1 MNYTRA
7 LMAEASVV
15 AGSMLGPYS
24 LGDRLGMGGM
34 AEVYVAHRAGPRGFA
49 KRFAVKRILPELAQD
64 ARFVAMFCDEARIC
78 AALCHP
84 NIVQVVDFGEANGE
98 LFMAM
103 EFVDGVSL
111 ARLLRSVSAR
121 REHFP
126 LAIALHIVHEVL
138 RGLAFAHQARD
149 EHGRPLGIVHRDVS
163 PGNVLIGRSG
173 DVKLGDFGIVRS
185 EFVDRRTYPGELKG
199 KVGYM
204 SPEQVMGTDVDPR
217 SDLFT
222 VGIILAEM
230 LLARPLFSGQ
240 NEFEILTNIYEAN
253 LSVLERHGLE
263 LESSILELLRKALS
277 RESERRF
284 QSAVEFANAVRDVAR
299 ELGLQLGDA
308 ELVPWL
314 SNLGILPS
322 RSGTHERL
330 LQAQAEQAQAQADAI
345 EDNSRFTTVPVPGLS
360 SAQSGQRS
368 AQPPPPAAR
377 PPRFG
382 EPLTRAASWRSAL
395 DRMTLPAVLHAVAAR
410 QETGV
415 LVARNERREKHFYFV
430 EGELR
435 AARSTEHS
443 ELLGTR
449 LLRADRITE
458 RDLTDALNTCKQT
471 GRSLGEELVARG
483 IVRAS
488 SLLREL
494 VEQVEARFIELF
506 AWRDGTLWF
515 VPGVRELHL
524 EVKAPALMPALV
536 THAIRE
542 AYTDDEIAL
551 WFARACKLPVTRGQA
566 RRVDPTKLGLSLAER
581 RALERAA
588 KATSI
593 EGLVNELSG
602 ERVATPRET
611 LFGLFVGVSIGV
623 VSVPGWR

>member
-1 MNYTRA
+1 
-7 LMAEASVV
+7 MAQASVV
-15 AGSMLGPYS
+15 AGSMLGPYL
-24 LGDRLGMGGM
+24 LGDRLGLGGM

-49 KRFAVKRILPELAQD
+49 KRFAVKRILPELAMD

-84 NIVQVVDFGEANGE
+84 NIVQVVDFGESNGQ

-111 ARLLRSVSAR
+111 ARLLRSVSSR
-121 REHFP
+121 RERFP
-126 LAIALHIVHEVL
+126 AAIALQIAHEVL
-138 RGLAFAHQARD
+138 RGLAFAHDAQD

-163 PGNVLIGRSG
+163 PGNVLIGRIG
-173 DVKLGDFGIVRS
+173 EIKLGDFGIVRS

-253 LSVLERHGLE
+253 LSVLDRHADE
-263 LESSILELLRKALS
+263 LPPVVLGTLQKALA
-277 RESERRF
+277 REPSSRF
-284 QSAVEFANAVRDVAR
+284 QNATEFATALREIAR
-299 ELGLQLGDA
+299 ELSLALGDA

-330 LQAQAEQAQAQADAI
+330 LQAQAEQAARATSPDSQRTEPAPAAVSPAESGERAAQAK
-345 EDNSRFTTVPVPGLS
+345 
-360 SAQSGQRS
+360 
-368 AQPPPPAAR
+368 PPPARA
-377 PPRFG
+377 PRFG
-382 EPLTRAASWRSAL
+382 EALTRLASWKSAL

-410 QETGV
+410 EETGV
-415 LVARNERREKHFYFV
+415 LVARNDRREKHFYFV

-449 LLRADRITE
+449 LLRADRVSE
-458 RDLTDALNTCKQT
+458 QDLTDALDTCKST

-494 VEQVEARFIELF
+494 VEQVEARFVELF
-506 AWRDGTLWF
+506 GWHDGTLWF
-515 VPGVRELHL
+515 VPGVRDLHL
-524 EVKAPALMPALV
+524 EVKAPSLLPALV

-542 AYTDDEIAL
+542 AYTEDELAL
-551 WFARACKLPVTRGQA
+551 WFARASKLPIARGPA
-566 RRVDPTKLGLSLAER
+566 RRVDPSKLGLSVAER

-593 EGLVNELSG
+593 ESLVSELSA

-611 LFGLFVGVSIGV
+611 LFGLFVGVSIGIV
-623 VSVPGWR
+623 AVPGWR

>member
-1 MNYTRA
+1 MVQ
-7 LMAEASVV
+7 ASVV
-15 AGSMLGPYS
+15 AGSMLGPYL
-24 LGDRLGMGGM
+24 LGERLGLGGM
-34 AEVYVAHRAGPRGFA
+34 AEVYIAQRAGPRGFA

-84 NIVQVVDFGEANGE
+84 NIVQVVDFGEANGQ

-126 LAIALHIVHEVL
+126 RATALHIAHEVL
-138 RGLAFAHQARD
+138 RGLAFAHEAQD

-163 PGNVLIGRSG
+163 PGNVLLGRAG
-173 DVKLGDFGIVRS
+173 EVKLGDFGIVRS

-204 SPEQVMGTDVDPR
+204 SPEQVMGSDVDPR

-253 LSVLERHGLE
+253 LSVLERHAEE
-263 LESSILELLRKALS
+263 LPEVLLGTLKKALA
-277 RESERRF
+277 RAPDERF
-284 QSAVEFANAVRDVAR
+284 QNALEFAAALRNVAR
-299 ELGLQLGDA
+299 ELDLPPGDA
-308 ELVPWL
+308 EIVPWV
-314 SNLGILPS
+314 SSLGILPS

-330 LQAQAEQAQAQADAI
+330 LQAQAEALGRST
-345 EDNSRFTTVPVPGLS
+345 ERTEPVPVS
-360 SAQSGQRS
+360 AAQSGERP
-368 AQPPPPAAR
+368 ALQPPLPPR

-382 EPLTRAASWRSAL
+382 EPLTRIAAWKSAL

-410 QETGV
+410 EESGV

-430 EGELR
+430 AGELR

-443 ELLGTR
+443 ELLGSR
-449 LLRADRITE
+449 LLRAQRITE
-458 RDLTDALNTCKQT
+458 QDLADALNACKSA

-483 IVRAS
+483 IVRSS

-506 AWRDGTLWF
+506 GWDHGTLWF
-515 VPGVRELHL
+515 VPEVRDLQL
-524 EVKAPALMPALV
+524 EVKAPSLLPALV

-542 AYTDDEIAL
+542 AYTEDELAL
-551 WFARACKLPVTRGQA
+551 WFARAGKLPVTRGPA

-581 RALERAA
+581 RALERST

-593 EGLVNELSG
+593 ESLVGELSA

-623 VSVPGWR
+623 VAVPGWR

>member
-1 MNYTRA
+1 
-7 LMAEASVV
+7 MAQVSVV
-15 AGSMLGPYS
+15 AGSTLGPYV
-24 LGDRLGMGGM
+24 LGDRLGLGGM
-34 AEVYVAHRAGPRGFA
+34 AEVYIAHRAGPRGFA

-84 NIVQVVDFGEANGE
+84 NIVQVVDFGESHGE

-121 REHFP
+121 RESFP
-126 LAIALHIVHEVL
+126 RGIALHIAHEVL
-138 RGLAFAHQARD
+138 RGLAFAHEALD

-163 PGNVLIGRSG
+163 PGNVLIGRAG
-173 DVKLGDFGIVRS
+173 EIKLGDFGIVRS
-185 EFVDRRTYPGELKG
+185 AFVDRRTYPGELKG

-204 SPEQVMGTDVDPR
+204 SPEQVMGTEVDPR

-253 LSVLERHGLE
+253 LSVLDRHAADWAPSLRA
-263 LESSILELLRKALS
+263 LLTRALS
-277 RESERRF
+277 RESQRRF
-284 QSAVEFANAVRDVAR
+284 QSAGEFAAALRDVAR
-299 ELGLQLGDA
+299 DMNVGLGDM

-314 SNLGILPS
+314 SSLGILPS
-322 RSGTHERL
+322 RSGTHEVQ
-330 LQAQAEQAQAQADAI
+330 LQAQAEQATQAPLPPTAPPSPA
-345 EDNSRFTTVPVPGLS
+345 ESGELPV
-360 SAQSGQRS
+360 QR
-368 AQPPPPAAR
+368 PAHVR

-382 EPLTRAASWRSAL
+382 EPLTRVASWKSAL

-410 QETGV
+410 EETGV
-415 LVARNERREKHFYFV
+415 LVARYERREKHFFFV

-443 ELLGTR
+443 ELLGAR
-449 LLRADRITE
+449 LLRAGRVTE
-458 RDLTDALNTCKQT
+458 PDLNDALAACRDSHRT
-471 GRSLGEELVARG
+471 LGEELVARG
-483 IVRAS
+483 IVRGT

-494 VEQVEARFIELF
+494 IEQVEERFVELF
-506 AWRDGTLWF
+506 GWNDGTLWF
-515 VPGVRELHL
+515 VPGARDQHL
-524 EVKAPALMPALV
+524 EVKAPSLLPTLV

-542 AYTDDEIAL
+542 AYTEDELAV
-551 WFARACKLPVTRGQA
+551 WFARAGKLPISRGPA
-566 RRVDPTKLGLSLAER
+566 KRIDPSKLGLSLAER
-581 RALERAA
+581 RALERSV
-588 KATSI
+588 KAHSI
-593 EGLVNELSG
+593 EALVSELAS

-623 VSVPGWR
+623 IAVPGWR

>member
-1 MNYTRA
+1 
-7 LMAEASVV
+7 MAQASVV
-15 AGSMLGPYS
+15 AGSMLGPYL
-24 LGDRLGMGGM
+24 LGERLGLGGM
-34 AEVYVAHRAGPRGFA
+34 AEVYVAQRAGPRGFA

-78 AALCHP
+78 AALSHP

-111 ARLLRSVSAR
+111 ARLLRTVSAR
-121 REHFP
+121 RERFP
-126 LAIALHIVHEVL
+126 RAVALHIAHEVL
-138 RGLAFAHQARD
+138 RGLAFAHQAQD
-149 EHGRPLGIVHRDVS
+149 EHGRPLAIVHRDVS
-163 PGNVLIGRSG
+163 PGNVLIGRAG

-204 SPEQVMGTDVDPR
+204 SPEQVMGSDVDPR

-240 NEFEILTNIYEAN
+240 NEFEILTSIYEAN
-253 LSVLERHGLE
+253 LSVLDRHATE
-263 LESSILELLRKALS
+263 LTPSIEATLRKALS
-277 RESERRF
+277 RDPAFRY
-284 QSAVEFANAVRDVAR
+284 QSAVEFAGALRDVAR
-299 ELGLQLGDA
+299 ELELHLGDS
-308 ELVPWL
+308 EIVPWL

-330 LQAQAEQAQAQADAI
+330 MTQPPLEPDEAAI
-345 EDNSRFTTVPVPGLS
+345 AVSARLTTEPVPAAVS
-360 SAQSGQRS
+360 PAQSGQRS
-368 AQPPPPAAR
+368 AQQPPAPPR
-377 PPRFG
+377 TPRFG
-382 EPLTRAASWRSAL
+382 EPLTRLASWRSAL

-410 QETGV
+410 EETGV

-435 AARSTEHS
+435 AARSTEHA

-449 LLRADRITE
+449 LLRAGRITE
-458 RDLTDALNTCKQT
+458 QDLTDALSTCKRT
-471 GRSLGEELVARG
+471 HRSLGEELVARG

-506 AWRDGTLWF
+506 AWDDGTLWF

-542 AYTDDEIAL
+542 AYTEDELSL
-551 WFARACKLPVTRGQA
+551 WFARASKLPVHRGQA

-593 EGLVNELSG
+593 ETLVNELSA

-611 LFGLFVGVSIGV
+611 LFGLFVGVSIGIV
-623 VSVPGWR
+623 CVPGWR

>member
-1 MNYTRA
+1 
-7 LMAEASVV
+7 MAQASVV
-15 AGSMLGPYS
+15 AGSMLGPYL
-24 LGDRLGMGGM
+24 LGDRLGLGGM
-34 AEVYVAHRAGPRGFA
+34 AEVYVAQRAGPRGFA

-121 REHFP
+121 RERFP
-126 LAIALHIVHEVL
+126 RAIALHIAHEVL
-138 RGLAFAHQARD
+138 RGLAFAHDAQD

-163 PGNVLIGRSG
+163 PGNVLIGRAG
-173 DVKLGDFGIVRS
+173 EVKLGDFGIVRS

-204 SPEQVMGTDVDPR
+204 SPEQVMGTEVDPR

-240 NEFEILTNIYEAN
+240 NEFEILTSIYEAN
-253 LSVLERHGLE
+253 LSVLSRHAEE
-263 LESSILELLRKALS
+263 LPPVVLATLRKALA
-277 RESERRF
+277 RDPAERF
-284 QSAVEFANAVRDVAR
+284 QNALEFAGALRDIAR
-299 ELGLQLGDA
+299 DLDLHLGDS
-308 ELVPWL
+308 EIVPWL
-314 SNLGILPS
+314 SSLGILPS
-322 RSGTHERL
+322 RSGTHERM
-330 LQAQAEQAQAQADAI
+330 LQAQAEQAQAEQARVA
-345 EDNSRFTTVPVPGLS
+345 ERNSRLTTEPPALASG
-360 SAQSGQRS
+360 QSGQRA
-368 AQPPPPAAR
+368 AQSPPAAAR
-377 PPRFG
+377 APRFG

-410 QETGV
+410 EETGV

-435 AARSTEHS
+435 AARSTEHA

-449 LLRADRITE
+449 LLRAERITE
-458 RDLTDALNTCKQT
+458 RDLTDALNTCKQSQ
-471 GRSLGEELVARG
+471 RSLGEELVARG
-483 IVRAS
+483 IVRSS

-506 AWRDGTLWF
+506 GWSDGTLWF
-515 VPGVRELHL
+515 VPGVRELNL
-524 EVKAPALMPALV
+524 EIKAPQLMPALV

-542 AYTDDEIAL
+542 AYTEDELAL
-551 WFARACKLPVTRGQA
+551 WFARASKLPVTRGQA

-581 RALERAA
+581 RALERAT

-593 EGLVNELSG
+593 EALVNELSA

-611 LFGLFVGVSIGV
+611 LFGLFVGVSIGIV
-623 VSVPGWR
+623 AIPGWR

>member
-1 MNYTRA
+1 
-7 LMAEASVV
+7 MAQASVV
-15 AGSMLGPYS
+15 AGSMLGPYV
-24 LGDRLGMGGM
+24 LGDRLGLGGM
-34 AEVYVAHRAGPRGFA
+34 AEVYVAQRAGPRGFA
-49 KRFAVKRILPELAQD
+49 KRFAVKRILPELSQD

-111 ARLLRSVSAR
+111 ARLLRTVSAR
-121 REHFP
+121 RERFP
-126 LAIALHIVHEVL
+126 TPIALHIAHEVL
-138 RGLAFAHQARD
+138 RGLAFAHEARD
-149 EHGRPLGIVHRDVS
+149 EQGRPLGIVHRDVS
-163 PGNVLIGRSG
+163 PGNVLVGRAG

-204 SPEQVMGTDVDPR
+204 SPEQVMGSDVDPR

-222 VGIILAEM
+222 VGIILTEM
-230 LLARPLFSGQ
+230 LLARPLFTGQ

-253 LSVLERHGLE
+253 LSVLDAHASE
-263 LESSILELLRKALS
+263 LTKAVEATLRKALS
-277 RESERRF
+277 RDPAFRF
-284 QSAVEFANAVRDVAR
+284 QNAVEFAGALREIAR
-299 ELGLQLGDA
+299 ESGLHLGDS

-314 SNLGILPS
+314 SSLGILPS
-322 RSGTHERL
+322 RSGTHERVL
-330 LQAQAEQAQAQADAI
+330 PSQPEPAVEVTA
-345 EDNSRFTTVPVPGLS
+345 RFLGDPPPAPAAAGSTG
-360 SAQSGQRS
+360 QSGQRL
-368 AQPPPPAAR
+368 AQQPPPLPRA
-377 PPRFG
+377 PRFG
-382 EPLTRAASWRSAL
+382 EPLTRLASWRSAL

-410 QETGV
+410 AETGV
-415 LVARNERREKHFYFV
+415 LVARNQRREKHFYFV

-435 AARSTEHS
+435 AARSTEHA

-449 LLRADRITE
+449 LLRAGRITE
-458 RDLTDALNTCKQT
+458 QDLSDALNTCKQT
-471 GRSLGEELVARG
+471 QRSLGEELVARG

-506 AWRDGTLWF
+506 AWNDGTLWF

-542 AYTDDEIAL
+542 AYTEDEIAL
-551 WFARACKLPVTRGQA
+551 WFSRACKLPVHRGQA

-593 EGLVNELSG
+593 ETLVNELSS
-602 ERVATPRET
+602 ERIATPREA
-611 LFGLFVGVSIGV
+611 LFGLFVGVSIGI

>member
-1 MNYTRA
+1 
-7 LMAEASVV
+7 MAQASVV
-15 AGSMLGPYS
+15 AGSMLGPYL
-24 LGDRLGMGGM
+24 LGDRLGLGGM
-34 AEVYVAHRAGPRGFA
+34 AEVYVAQRAGPRGFA

-78 AALCHP
+78 AALSHP
-84 NIVQVVDFGEANGE
+84 NIVQVVDFGESNGE

-111 ARLLRSVSAR
+111 ARLLRTVSAR
-121 REHFP
+121 RERFP
-126 LAIALHIVHEVL
+126 PAVALHIANEVL
-138 RGLAFAHQARD
+138 RGLAFAHQAKD

-163 PGNVLIGRSG
+163 PGNVLVGRAG

-204 SPEQVMGTDVDPR
+204 SPEQVMGSDVDPR

-240 NEFEILTNIYEAN
+240 NEFEILTSIYEAN
-253 LSVLERHGLE
+253 LGVLDRHSSE
-263 LESSILELLRKALS
+263 LAPIVEVTLRKALA
-277 RESERRF
+277 RDPAFRF
-284 QSAVEFANAVRDVAR
+284 QNAVEFASALREIAR
-299 ELGLQLGDA
+299 ELDLHLGDS
-308 ELVPWL
+308 EIVPWL
-314 SNLGILPS
+314 SALGILPS

-330 LQAQAEQAQAQADAI
+330 FQAQ
-345 EDNSRFTTVPVPGLS
+345 EDPGLELSSRMTTEPVPAGS
-360 SAQSGQRS
+360 PAQSGQR
-368 AQPPPPAAR
+368 AAQQPPPPPRA
-377 PPRFG
+377 PRFG

-410 QETGV
+410 EETGV

-435 AARSTEHS
+435 AARSTEHA

-449 LLRADRITE
+449 LLRAGRITE
-458 RDLTDALNTCKQT
+458 KDLTDALNTCRQT
-471 GRSLGEELVARG
+471 QRSLGEELVARG

-494 VEQVEARFIELF
+494 VEQVEARFVELF
-506 AWRDGTLWF
+506 AWDDGTLWF

-524 EVKAPALMPALV
+524 EVKAPALMPMLV
-536 THAIRE
+536 TRAIRE
-542 AYTDDEIAL
+542 AYTEDELSL
-551 WFARACKLPVTRGQA
+551 WFARASKLPVHRGQA
-566 RRVDPTKLGLSLAER
+566 RRVDPTKLGLTLAER

-593 EGLVNELSG
+593 EILVNELSA
-602 ERVATPRET
+602 ERIATPRET
-611 LFGLFVGVSIGV
+611 LFGLFVGVSMGIV
-623 VSVPGWR
+623 CVPGWR

>member
-1 MNYTRA
+1 VNYTRTF
-7 LMAEASVV
+7 MAQASVV
-15 AGSMLGPYS
+15 AGSMLGPYL
-24 LGDRLGMGGM
+24 LGERLGLGGM
-34 AEVYVAHRAGPRGFA
+34 AEVYVAQRAGPRGFA

-121 REHFP
+121 RERFP
-126 LAIALHIVHEVL
+126 GAVALHIAHEVL
-138 RGLAFAHQARD
+138 RGLAFAHQAQD

-163 PGNVLIGRSG
+163 PGNVLIGRAG

-204 SPEQVMGTDVDPR
+204 SPEQVMGSDVDPR

-240 NEFEILTNIYEAN
+240 NEFEILTSIYEAN
-253 LSVLERHGLE
+253 LSVLDRHASE
-263 LESSILELLRKALS
+263 LAPIVEATLRKALS
-277 RESERRF
+277 RDPVFRF
-284 QSAVEFANAVRDVAR
+284 QDAVEFAGALREIAR
-299 ELGLQLGDA
+299 ELDLHLGDSA
-308 ELVPWL
+308 IVPWL
-314 SNLGILPS
+314 SSLGILPS

-330 LQAQAEQAQAQADAI
+330 LQVQPEPPDDDRDARPL
-345 EDNSRFTTVPVPGLS
+345 EPAVDVSSRFTADPAAVTVPPAGPGPPAPP
-360 SAQSGQRS
+360 AQSGQR
-368 AQPPPPAAR
+368 AAQQPPPPPR
-377 PPRFG
+377 TPRFG
-382 EPLTRAASWRSAL
+382 EPLTRLASWRSAL

-410 QETGV
+410 EETGV
-415 LVARNERREKHFYFV
+415 LVARNDRREKHFYFV

-435 AARSTEHS
+435 AARSTEHA

-449 LLRADRITE
+449 LLRAGRITE
-458 RDLTDALNTCKQT
+458 QDLTDALNTCKQT
-471 GRSLGEELVARG
+471 HRSLGEELVARG

-506 AWRDGTLWF
+506 AWDDGTLWF

-542 AYTDDEIAL
+542 AYTEDELSL
-551 WFARACKLPVTRGQA
+551 WFARACKLPVHRGQA
-566 RRVDPTKLGLSLAER
+566 RRVDPTKLGLTLAER

-593 EGLVNELSG
+593 ETLVNE
-602 ERVATPRET
+602 
-611 LFGLFVGVSIGV
+611 
-623 VSVPGWR
+623 WRRRARRCSDCS

>member
-1 MNYTRA
+1 MPQ
-7 LMAEASVV
+7 ASVL
-15 AGSMLGPYS
+15 AGSMLGPYL
-24 LGDRLGMGGM
+24 LGDRLGLGGM

-49 KRFAVKRILPELAQD
+49 KRFAVKRILPELALD

-84 NIVQVVDFGEANGE
+84 NIVQVVDFGESNGE

-111 ARLLRSVSAR
+111 ARLLRTVSAR
-121 REHFP
+121 RERFP
-126 LAIALHIVHEVL
+126 RAVALHIAHEVL
-138 RGLAFAHQARD
+138 RGLAFAHQAED

-163 PGNVLIGRSG
+163 PGNVLIGRAG
-173 DVKLGDFGIVRS
+173 EIKLGDFGIVRS

-222 VGIILAEM
+222 VGIVLAEM

-240 NEFEILTNIYEAN
+240 NEFEILTNIYEAD
-253 LSVLERHGLE
+253 LSVLDRHGPE
-263 LESSILELLRKALS
+263 LPESLLRALQKALA
-277 RESERRF
+277 RDPALRF
-284 QSAVEFANAVRDVAR
+284 QSALEFGTALREVAR
-299 ELGLQLGDA
+299 ELQLVLGEA
-308 ELVPWL
+308 EVVPWL
-314 SNLGILPS
+314 ASLGVLAS
-322 RSGTHERL
+322 RSGTHEKL
-330 LQAQAEQAQAQADAI
+330 SPGAGPPQALAAA
-345 EDNSRFTTVPVPGLS
+345 S
-360 SAQSGQRS
+360 QSGQDSLTTEPAPALQSVSLPGDRAS
-368 AQPPPPAAR
+368 PPLPPRAPPLPIRA
-377 PPRFG
+377 PRFG
-382 EPLTRAASWRSAL
+382 EPLTRVASWRSAL

-410 QETGV
+410 EETGV
-415 LVARNERREKHFYFV
+415 LAVRNERREKHFYFV

-449 LLRADRITE
+449 LLSAGRITE
-458 RDLTDALNTCKQT
+458 RDLKDALDSCKDS

-483 IVRAS
+483 IVRQS

-494 VEQVEARFIELF
+494 MEQVEARFVELF
-506 AWRDGTLWF
+506 GWDDGTLWF
-515 VPGVRELHL
+515 VPGVRDKHL
-524 EVKAPALMPALV
+524 EIKAPSLLPALV

-542 AYTDDEIAL
+542 AYTEDELAL
-551 WFARACKLPVTRGQA
+551 WFARAGKLPVARGAA

-581 RALERAA
+581 RALERAV

-593 EGLVNELSG
+593 ESLVSELSS

-611 LFGLFVGVSIGV
+611 LFGLFVGISIGI

>member
-1 MNYTRA
+1 
-7 LMAEASVV
+7 MAQASVV
-15 AGSMLGPYS
+15 AGSMLGPYL
-24 LGDRLGMGGM
+24 LGDRLGLGGM
-34 AEVYVAHRAGPRGFA
+34 AEVYVAQRAGPRGFA

-111 ARLLRSVSAR
+111 ARLLRTVSSR
-121 REHFP
+121 RERFP
-126 LAIALHIVHEVL
+126 TAIALHIAHEVL
-138 RGLAFAHQARD
+138 RGLAFAHQAQD
-149 EHGRPLGIVHRDVS
+149 EQGRPLHIVHRDVS
-163 PGNVLIGRSG
+163 PGNVLVGRAG

-204 SPEQVMGTDVDPR
+204 SPEQVMGSDVDPR

-222 VGIILAEM
+222 VGIILTEM
-230 LLARPLFSGQ
+230 LLARPLFTGE

-253 LSVLERHGLE
+253 LTVLDRHSSE
-263 LESSILELLRKALS
+263 LTPSLDAALRKALS
-277 RESERRF
+277 RDPKARF
-284 QSAVEFANAVRDVAR
+284 QNAVEFAGALRDIAR
-299 ELGLQLGDA
+299 EQGLHLGDS

-314 SNLGILPS
+314 SSLGILPS
-322 RSGTHERL
+322 RSGSYERL
-330 LQAQAEQAQAQADAI
+330 LPAEPDSAI
-345 EDNSRFTTVPVPGLS
+345 EVTARLTPEAPPAALS
-360 SAQSGQRS
+360 PAQSGQR
-368 AQPPPPAAR
+368 AAQQPPPPPRA
-377 PPRFG
+377 PRFG
-382 EPLTRAASWRSAL
+382 ESLTRVASWRSAL

-410 QETGV
+410 AETGV
-415 LVARNERREKHFYFV
+415 LVARNQRREKHFYFV

-435 AARSTEHS
+435 AARSTEHA

-449 LLRADRITE
+449 LLRAGRITE
-458 RDLTDALNTCKQT
+458 QDLTDALNTCKQT
-471 GRSLGEELVARG
+471 QRSLGEELVARG

-506 AWRDGTLWF
+506 AWDDGTLWF

-551 WFARACKLPVTRGQA
+551 WFSRACKLPVHRGQT

-593 EGLVNELSG
+593 ETLVNELSA
-602 ERVATPRET
+602 ERIATPREA
-611 LFGLFVGVSIGV
+611 LFGLFVGVSMGV

>member
-1 MNYTRA
+1 
-7 LMAEASVV
+7 MAQASVI
-15 AGSMLGPYS
+15 AGSMLGPYV
-24 LGDRLGMGGM
+24 LGDRLGLGGM
-34 AEVYVAHRAGPRGFA
+34 AEVYVAQRAGPRGFA

-78 AALCHP
+78 AGLCHP

-111 ARLLRSVSAR
+111 ARLLRTVSAR
-121 REHFP
+121 RERFP
-126 LAIALHIVHEVL
+126 HAVALHIAHEVL
-138 RGLAFAHQARD
+138 RGLAFAHEARD
-149 EHGRPLGIVHRDVS
+149 EQGRPLGIVHRDVS
-163 PGNVLIGRSG
+163 PGNVLIGRAG

-204 SPEQVMGTDVDPR
+204 SPEQVMGSDVDPR

-222 VGIILAEM
+222 VGIILTEM
-230 LLARPLFSGQ
+230 LLARPLFTGQ

-253 LSVLERHGLE
+253 MSVLDAHASE
-263 LESSILELLRKALS
+263 LTPLVEATLRKALS
-277 RESERRF
+277 REPAARF
-284 QSAVEFANAVRDVAR
+284 QNAVEFANALREVAR
-299 ELGLQLGDA
+299 EMGLHLGDS

-314 SNLGILPS
+314 SSLGILPS

-330 LQAQAEQAQAQADAI
+330 VPAQPEAPLEVTARLSPDAVPAGSPAQ
-345 EDNSRFTTVPVPGLS
+345 T
-360 SAQSGQRS
+360 GQRTS
-368 AQPPPPAAR
+368 QQSPAAPR
-377 PPRFG
+377 APRFG
-382 EPLTRAASWRSAL
+382 EPLTRLASWRSAL

-410 QETGV
+410 AETGV
-415 LVARNERREKHFYFV
+415 LVARNQQREKHFYFV

-449 LLRADRITE
+449 LLRAGRITE

-471 GRSLGEELVARG
+471 QRSLGEELVARG
-483 IVRAS
+483 IVRSS

-506 AWRDGTLWF
+506 AWNDGTLWF

-542 AYTDDEIAL
+542 AYTEDEIAL
-551 WFARACKLPVTRGQA
+551 WFSRACKLPVHRGQA
-566 RRVDPTKLGLSLAER
+566 RRIDPTKLGLSLAER

-593 EGLVNELSG
+593 EGLVSELSA
-602 ERVATPRET
+602 ERIATPREA
-611 LFGLFVGVSIGV
+611 LFGLFVGVSIGI

>member
-1 MNYTRA
+1 
-7 LMAEASVV
+7 
-15 AGSMLGPYS
+15 MLGPYV
-24 LGDRLGMGGM
+24 LGDRLGLGGM
-34 AEVYVAHRAGPRGFA
+34 AEVYVARRAGPRGFA

-84 NIVQVVDFGEANGE
+84 NIVQVVDFGESHGE

-121 REHFP
+121 RERFP
-126 LAIALHIVHEVL
+126 RGTALHIAHEVL
-138 RGLAFAHQARD
+138 RGLAFAHTAVD

-163 PGNVLIGRSG
+163 PGNVLLGRAG
-173 DVKLGDFGIVRS
+173 EIKLGDFGIVRS

-204 SPEQVMGTDVDPR
+204 SPEQVMGTEVDPR

-253 LSVLERHGLE
+253 LSVLDRHAGDLPAS
-263 LESSILELLRKALS
+263 LHNTLRKALS
-277 RESERRF
+277 REPNLRF
-284 QSAVEFANAVRDVAR
+284 QSAAEFAGALRDVAR
-299 ELGLQLGDA
+299 ELDLSLGDG
-308 ELVPWL
+308 EIVPWL
-314 SNLGILPS
+314 SALGILPS
-322 RSGTHERL
+322 RSGTHERM
-330 LQAQAEQAQAQADAI
+330 LQAEAEQAVQAAGVSAPRAP
-345 EDNSRFTTVPVPGLS
+345 EPSPAESGELPV
-360 SAQSGQRS
+360 QR
-368 AQPPPPAAR
+368 APEIQRA
-377 PPRFG
+377 PRFG
-382 EPLTRAASWRSAL
+382 EPLTRIASWKSAL

-410 QETGV
+410 EETGV
-415 LVARNERREKHFYFV
+415 LVARHERREKHFYFV
-430 EGELR
+430 AGELR

-449 LLRADRITE
+449 LVRAGRVSE
-458 RDLTDALNTCKQT
+458 RDLSDALATCKAT

-488 SLLREL
+488 SLVREL
-494 VEQVEARFIELF
+494 IEQVEVRFIELF
-506 AWRDGTLWF
+506 GWNDGTLWF
-515 VPGVRELHL
+515 VPGAREPQF
-524 EVKAPALMPALV
+524 EVKAPAMLPALV

-542 AYTDDEIAL
+542 AYSDDELAL
-551 WFARACKLPVTRGQA
+551 WFARAGKLPVARGIA

-581 RALERAA
+581 RALERAIRA
-588 KATSI
+588 SSI
-593 EGLVNELSG
+593 ENLVAELSA

-611 LFGLFVGVSIGV
+611 LFGLFVGVSIGII
-623 VSVPGWR
+623 SVPGWR

>member
-1 MNYTRA
+1 VNYTQA
-7 LMAEASVV
+7 LMPQASVV
-15 AGSMLGPYS
+15 AGSMLGPYL

-34 AEVYVAHRAGPRGFA
+34 AEVYVAQRAGPRGFA

-111 ARLLRSVSAR
+111 ARMLRSVSAR
-121 REHFP
+121 RERFP
-126 LAIALHIVHEVL
+126 RTIALHIAHEVL
-138 RGLAFAHQARD
+138 RGLAFAHEAQD

-163 PGNVLIGRSG
+163 PGNVLIGRAG

-253 LSVLERHGLE
+253 LSVLDRHAAE
-263 LESSILELLRKALS
+263 LAPILCDTLRQALS
-277 RESERRF
+277 RDPAQRF
-284 QSAVEFANAVRDVAR
+284 QSAVQFAGALREVAR
-299 ELGLQLGDA
+299 ELDLNLGDS
-308 ELVPWL
+308 EIVPWL
-314 SNLGILPS
+314 SALGILPS

-330 LQAQAEQAQAQADAI
+330 LQAQAEQALQRSTSVT
-345 EDNSRFTTVPVPGLS
+345 EPVPGMS
-360 SAQSGQRS
+360 PAQSGQRP
-368 AQPPPPAAR
+368 AQQPPPAAR
-377 PPRFG
+377 APRFG

-449 LLRADRITE
+449 LLRAERITE
-458 RDLTDALNTCKQT
+458 QDLTDALNTCKRTQ
-471 GRSLGEELVARG
+471 RSLGEELVARG

-506 AWRDGTLWF
+506 AWNDGTLWF

-524 EVKAPALMPALV
+524 EVRAPALMPTLV

-542 AYTDDEIAL
+542 AYTEDEIAL
-551 WFARACKLPVTRGQA
+551 WFARASKLPVHRGQA
-566 RRVDPTKLGLSLAER
+566 RRIDPTKLGLSLAER

-588 KATSI
+588 TATSI
-593 EGLVNELSG
+593 ETLVNELSA

-611 LFGLFVGVSIGV
+611 LFGLFVGVSIGI

>member
-1 MNYTRA
+1 MMPNV
-7 LMAEASVV
+7 SVV
-15 AGSMLGPYS
+15 AGSMLGPYV
-24 LGDRLGMGGM
+24 LGDRLGLGGM

-84 NIVQVVDFGEANGE
+84 NIVQVLDFGESQGQ

-121 REHFP
+121 RERFP
-126 LAIALHIVHEVL
+126 RGTALHIAHEVL
-138 RGLAFAHQARD
+138 RGLGFAHEARD

-163 PGNVLIGRSG
+163 PGNVLLGRAG
-173 DVKLGDFGIVRS
+173 EIKLGDFGIVRS

-253 LSVLERHGLE
+253 VTVLDRHAQDLPAS
-263 LESSILELLRKALS
+263 LLATLRKALS
-277 RESERRF
+277 REPNQRF
-284 QSAVEFANAVRDVAR
+284 QNAREFASALRDVAR
-299 ELGLQLGDA
+299 ELEITLGDG
-308 ELVPWL
+308 EIVPWL
-314 SNLGILPS
+314 SALGILPS

-330 LQAQAEQAQAQADAI
+330 LQAQAEQASSVASTAPPRAAEPEASPAESGELPVQRAPQAQRA
-345 EDNSRFTTVPVPGLS
+345 
-360 SAQSGQRS
+360 
-368 AQPPPPAAR
+368 
-377 PPRFG
+377 PRFG
-382 EPLTRAASWRSAL
+382 DPLTRIASWKSAL

-410 QETGV
+410 EETGV
-415 LVARNERREKHFYFV
+415 LVARHDKREKQFYFV
-430 EGELR
+430 DGELR

-449 LLRADRITE
+449 LLRAGRVSE
-458 RDLTDALNTCKQT
+458 RDLSDALAASKTG

-483 IVRAS
+483 IVRSS

-494 VEQVEARFIELF
+494 IEQVEVRFVELF
-506 AWRDGTLWF
+506 GWGQGTLWF
-515 VPGVRELHL
+515 VPGAREPEL
-524 EVKAPALMPALV
+524 EVKAPSLLPALV

-542 AYTDDEIAL
+542 AYTDDELAL
-551 WFARACKLPVTRGQA
+551 WFARASKLPVARGIA
-566 RRVDPTKLGLSLAER
+566 RRVDPSKLGLSLAER
-581 RALERAA
+581 RALERSF

-593 EGLVNELSG
+593 ESLVADLSA

-611 LFGLFVGVSIGV
+611 LFGLFVGVSIGII
-623 VSVPGWR
+623 SIPGWR

>member
-1 MNYTRA
+1 MPQ
-7 LMAEASVV
+7 ASVV
-15 AGSMLGPYS
+15 AGSMLGPYL
-24 LGDRLGMGGM
+24 LGERLGLGGM
-34 AEVYVAHRAGPRGFA
+34 AEVYIAQRAGPRGFA

-84 NIVQVVDFGEANGE
+84 NIVQVVDFGEANGQ

-121 REHFP
+121 RERFP
-126 LAIALHIVHEVL
+126 RATALHIAHDVL
-138 RGLAFAHQARD
+138 RGLAFAHEAQD

-163 PGNVLIGRSG
+163 PGNVLIGRG
-173 DVKLGDFGIVRS
+173 GEIKLGDFGIVRS

-204 SPEQVMGTDVDPR
+204 SPEQVMGSDVDPR

-253 LSVLERHGLE
+253 LSVLERHTEE
-263 LESSILELLRKALS
+263 LPPVLLATLKKALS
-277 RESERRF
+277 RDPSDRF
-284 QSAVEFANAVRDVAR
+284 QSALEFSLALRDVAR
-299 ELGLQLGDA
+299 DLELPPGDG
-308 ELVPWL
+308 EIVPWL
-314 SNLGILPS
+314 SSLGILPS

-330 LQAQAEQAQAQADAI
+330 LQAQAEQAAALGRSNEHTEPAPRPA
-345 EDNSRFTTVPVPGLS
+345 SP
-360 SAQSGQRS
+360 AQSGERP
-368 AQPPPPAAR
+368 AQHAPPPPR

-382 EPLTRAASWRSAL
+382 DPLTRVAAWKSAL

-410 QETGV
+410 EETGV

-430 EGELR
+430 AGELR

-443 ELLGTR
+443 ELLGSR
-449 LLRADRITE
+449 LLRAQRITE
-458 RDLTDALNTCKQT
+458 QDLADALNASKSA
-471 GRSLGEELVARG
+471 GRSLGEELIARG
-483 IVRAS
+483 IVRSS

-494 VEQVEARFIELF
+494 VEQVEARFVELF
-506 AWRDGTLWF
+506 GWDDGTLWF
-515 VPGVRELHL
+515 VPEVRELQL
-524 EVKAPALMPALV
+524 EVKAPSLMPALV
-536 THAIRE
+536 TRAIRE
-542 AYTDDEIAL
+542 AYTEDELAL
-551 WFARACKLPVTRGQA
+551 WFARAGKLPVTRGPA

-581 RALERAA
+581 RALERAT

-593 EGLVNELSG
+593 EALVSELSA

-611 LFGLFVGVSIGV
+611 LFGLFVGVSIGI

>member
-1 MNYTRA
+1 
-7 LMAEASVV
+7 MAQASVV
-15 AGSMLGPYS
+15 AGSMLGPYL
-24 LGDRLGMGGM
+24 LGDRLGLGGM
-34 AEVYVAHRAGPRGFA
+34 AEVYVAQRAGPRGFA

-84 NIVQVVDFGEANGE
+84 NIVQVVDFGESNGE

-121 REHFP
+121 RERFP
-126 LAIALHIVHEVL
+126 RAIALHIAHEVL
-138 RGLAFAHQARD
+138 RGLAFAHEAQD

-163 PGNVLIGRSG
+163 PGNVLIGRAG

-230 LLARPLFSGQ
+230 LLTRPLFSGQ

-253 LSVLERHGLE
+253 LGVLDRHSTE
-263 LESSILELLRKALS
+263 LTDGVLELLRKALS
-277 RESERRF
+277 RDPAQRF
-284 QSAVEFANAVRDVAR
+284 QSALEFSGALREVAR
-299 ELGLQLGDA
+299 GLELQMGDS

-314 SNLGILPS
+314 SSLGILPS

-330 LQAQAEQAQAQADAI
+330 LQAQAEQALEAVSQRSTSAT
-345 EDNSRFTTVPVPGLS
+345 EPVPGIS
-360 SAQSGQRS
+360 PAQSGQRP
-368 AQPPPPAAR
+368 AQQPPPAAR
-377 PPRFG
+377 APRFG

-410 QETGV
+410 EETGV

-435 AARSTEHS
+435 AARSTEHA

-449 LLRADRITE
+449 LLRAERITE
-458 RDLTDALNTCKQT
+458 QDLSDALNTCKRTQ
-471 GRSLGEELVARG
+471 RSLGEELVARG

-506 AWRDGTLWF
+506 GWNDGTLWF
-515 VPGVRELHL
+515 VPGVRDLHL

-542 AYTDDEIAL
+542 AYTEDEIAL
-551 WFARACKLPVTRGQA
+551 WFARASKLPVTRGQA
-566 RRVDPTKLGLSLAER
+566 RRIDPTKLGLSLAER

-593 EGLVNELSG
+593 ETLVNELSA

-611 LFGLFVGVSIGV
+611 LFGLFVGVSIGIV
-623 VSVPGWR
+623 AIPGWR

>member
-1 MNYTRA
+1 MPH
-7 LMAEASVV
+7 ASVA
-15 AGSMLGPYS
+15 AGSTLGPYV
-24 LGDRLGMGGM
+24 LGDRLGLGGM

-84 NIVQVVDFGEANGE
+84 NIVQVVDFGESQGQ

-121 REHFP
+121 RERFP
-126 LAIALHIVHEVL
+126 RGAALHIAHEVL
-138 RGLAFAHQARD
+138 RGLGFAHDALD

-163 PGNVLIGRSG
+163 PGNVLLGRAG
-173 DVKLGDFGIVRS
+173 EIKLGDFGIVRS

-253 LSVLERHGLE
+253 VSVLDRHATDLP
-263 LESSILELLRKALS
+263 ESLQNALRKALS
-277 RESERRF
+277 REPSKRF
-284 QSAVEFANAVRDVAR
+284 QNAAEFAGVLRDVAR
-299 ELGLQLGDA
+299 ELDITLGDA
-308 ELVPWL
+308 EIVPWL
-314 SNLGILPS
+314 STLGILPS

-330 LQAQAEQAQAQADAI
+330 LQAQAEQASRATASSTQRGTEPSPMPASPAESGELPIQRAPEAQRA
-345 EDNSRFTTVPVPGLS
+345 
-360 SAQSGQRS
+360 
-368 AQPPPPAAR
+368 
-377 PPRFG
+377 PRFG
-382 EPLTRAASWRSAL
+382 EPLTRLASWKSAL

-410 QETGV
+410 EETGV
-415 LVARNERREKHFYFV
+415 LVARHERREKHFYFV

-449 LLRADRITE
+449 LMRAGRIGE
-458 RDLTDALNTCKQT
+458 RDLSDALATCKAT
-471 GRSLGEELVARG
+471 GRSLGEELIARG

-494 VEQVEARFIELF
+494 IEQVEERFVELF
-506 AWRDGTLWF
+506 AWKDGTLWF
-515 VPGVRELHL
+515 VPGVREPHM
-524 EVKAPALMPALV
+524 EVKAPALLPALV

-542 AYTDDEIAL
+542 AYTDDELAL
-551 WFARACKLPVTRGQA
+551 WFARAGKLPVARGVA

-581 RALERAA
+581 RALERAI
-588 KATSI
+588 KASSI
-593 EGLVNELSG
+593 ENLVAELSA

-611 LFGLFVGVSIGV
+611 LFGLFVGVSIGII
-623 VSVPGWR
+623 SVPGWR

>member
-1 MNYTRA
+1 
-7 LMAEASVV
+7 MAQASVV
-15 AGSMLGPYS
+15 AGSMLGPYL
-24 LGDRLGMGGM
+24 LGERLGLGGM
-34 AEVYVAHRAGPRGFA
+34 AEVYIAHRAGPRGFA
-49 KRFAVKRILPELAQD
+49 KRFALKRILPELAQD

-121 REHFP
+121 RERFP
-126 LAIALHIVHEVL
+126 RATALHIAHEVL
-138 RGLAFAHQARD
+138 RGLAFAHEAQD
-149 EHGRPLGIVHRDVS
+149 EQGRPFGIVHRDVS
-163 PGNVLIGRSG
+163 PGNVLIGRAG
-173 DVKLGDFGIVRS
+173 EVKLGDFGIVRS

-230 LLARPLFSGQ
+230 LLARPLFAGQ

-253 LSVLERHGLE
+253 LSVLERYAAE
-263 LESSILELLRKALS
+263 LPPELLVTLRKALA
-277 RESERRF
+277 RDPVNRF
-284 QSAVEFANAVRDVAR
+284 QNALEFASALREVAR
-299 ELGLQLGDA
+299 GLDLPPGDG
-308 ELVPWL
+308 EIVPWL

-330 LQAQAEQAQAQADAI
+330 LQAQAEQAQAAGRAALHTEPAPAGI
-345 EDNSRFTTVPVPGLS
+345 SP
-360 SAQSGQRS
+360 AQSGERR
-368 AQPPPPAAR
+368 AQQAPEPPRA
-377 PPRFG
+377 PRFG
-382 EPLTRAASWRSAL
+382 EPLTRGASWKSAL

-410 QETGV
+410 EETGV
-415 LVARNERREKHFYFV
+415 LVARSQRREKHFYFV
-430 EGELR
+430 QGELR

-449 LLRADRITE
+449 LLRAERINE
-458 RDLTDALNTCKQT
+458 RDLNDALAACKAA

-483 IVRAS
+483 IVRSS

-494 VEQVEARFIELF
+494 ASQVEARFIELF
-506 AWRDGTLWF
+506 GWHDGTLWF
-515 VPGVRELHL
+515 VPDVRELQL
-524 EVKAPALMPALV
+524 EIKAPSLLPALV
-536 THAIRE
+536 THAIRD
-542 AYTDDEIAL
+542 AYTEDEIAL
-551 WFARACKLPVTRGQA
+551 WFARASKLPVARGPA
-566 RRVDPTKLGLSLAER
+566 RRIDPTKLGLSLAER
-581 RALERAA
+581 RALERAV
-588 KATSI
+588 KASSI
-593 EGLVNELSG
+593 EALVGELSA

-611 LFGLFVGVSIGV
+611 LFGLFVGVSMGI

>member
-1 MNYTRA
+1 MNYTRV
-7 LMAEASVV
+7 LMAQASVV
-15 AGSMLGPYS
+15 AGSMLGPYL
-24 LGDRLGMGGM
+24 LGDRLGLGGM
-34 AEVYVAHRAGPRGFA
+34 AEVYVAQRAGPRGFA

-121 REHFP
+121 RERFP
-126 LAIALHIVHEVL
+126 AAIALHVAHEVL
-138 RGLAFAHQARD
+138 RGLAFAHAAQD

-163 PGNVLIGRSG
+163 PGNVLIGRAG

-253 LSVLERHGLE
+253 LSVLDRHAVE
-263 LESSILELLRKALS
+263 LAPVVENTLRKALA
-277 RESERRF
+277 RDPAQRF
-284 QSAVEFANAVRDVAR
+284 QNAVEFAVALRDIAR
-299 ELGLQLGDA
+299 ELELHLGDS
-308 ELVPWL
+308 EIVPWL
-314 SNLGILPS
+314 SSLGILPS

-330 LQAQAEQAQAQADAI
+330 MQGQTAQALERS
-345 EDNSRFTTVPVPGLS
+345 SRLTTEPPNLS
-360 SAQSGQRS
+360 PAQSGQRA
-368 AQPPPPAAR
+368 AQQPPAAAR
-377 PPRFG
+377 APRFG

-435 AARSTEHS
+435 AARSTEHA

-449 LLRADRITE
+449 LLRAERITE

-471 GRSLGEELVARG
+471 QRSLGEELVARG

-506 AWRDGTLWF
+506 GWNDGTLWF

-542 AYTDDEIAL
+542 AYTEDEIAL
-551 WFARACKLPVTRGQA
+551 WFARASKLPVHRGQA

-593 EGLVNELSG
+593 EALVNELSA

-611 LFGLFVGVSIGV
+611 LFGLFVGVSIGI

>member
-1 MNYTRA
+1 
-7 LMAEASVV
+7 MAQASVV
-15 AGSMLGPYS
+15 AGSMLGPYL
-24 LGDRLGMGGM
+24 LGERLGLGGM
-34 AEVYVAHRAGPRGFA
+34 AEVYIAQRAGPRGFA

-84 NIVQVVDFGEANGE
+84 NIVQVVDFGEANGQ

-103 EFVDGVSL
+103 EYVDGVSL

-121 REHFP
+121 RERFP
-126 LAIALHIVHEVL
+126 RATALHVAHEVL
-138 RGLAFAHQARD
+138 RGLAFAHEAQD

-163 PGNVLIGRSG
+163 PGNVLIGRAG
-173 DVKLGDFGIVRS
+173 EIKLGDFGIVRS

-204 SPEQVMGTDVDPR
+204 SPEQVMGSDVDPR

-222 VGIILAEM
+222 VGIVLSEM

-253 LSVLERHGLE
+253 LSVLDRHEDE
-263 LESSILELLRKALS
+263 LPQVLFATLKKALS
-277 RESERRF
+277 RDPAQRF
-284 QSAVEFANAVRDVAR
+284 QNALEFAGALRDVAR
-299 ELGLQLGDA
+299 ELSLTMGEA
-308 ELVPWL
+308 EIVPWL
-314 SNLGILPS
+314 SSLGILPS
-322 RSGTHERL
+322 RSGTHERM
-330 LQAQAEQAQAQADAI
+330 LQAQADQAQAQAKAKAL
-345 EDNSRFTTVPVPGLS
+345 SRSNQSTDPVPGAAPT
-360 SAQSGQRS
+360 AQSGERPAQ
-368 AQPPPPAAR
+368 QPPSPPRA
-377 PPRFG
+377 PRFG
-382 EPLTRAASWRSAL
+382 EPLTRLASWRSAL

-410 QETGV
+410 EETGV

-430 EGELR
+430 SGELR

-443 ELLGTR
+443 ELLGSR
-449 LLRADRITE
+449 LLRANRISE
-458 RDLTDALNTCKQT
+458 PDLADALSACKSA

-483 IVRAS
+483 IVRSS

-494 VEQVEARFIELF
+494 VEQVEARFVELF
-506 AWRDGTLWF
+506 GWDDGTLWF
-515 VPGVRELHL
+515 VPEVRELQL
-524 EVKAPALMPALV
+524 EVKAPSLLPALV

-542 AYTDDEIAL
+542 AYSEDEIAL
-551 WFARACKLPVTRGQA
+551 WFARAGKLPVARGSA
-566 RRVDPTKLGLSLAER
+566 RRVDPTKIGLSIAER
-581 RALERAA
+581 RALERAL

-593 EGLVNELSG
+593 EALVAELSA

-611 LFGLFVGVSIGV
+611 LFGLFVGVSIGI

>member
-1 MNYTRA
+1 VNYTRA
-7 LMAEASVV
+7 LMAQASVV
-15 AGSMLGPYS
+15 AGSMLGPYL
-24 LGDRLGMGGM
+24 LGERLGLGGM
-34 AEVYVAHRAGPRGFA
+34 AEVYVAQRAGPRGFA

-111 ARLLRSVSAR
+111 ARLLRTVSAR
-121 REHFP
+121 RERFP
-126 LAIALHIVHEVL
+126 RAVALHIAHEVL
-138 RGLAFAHQARD
+138 RGLAFAHQAQD

-163 PGNVLIGRSG
+163 PGNVLIGRAG

-204 SPEQVMGTDVDPR
+204 SPEQVMGSDVDPR

-240 NEFEILTNIYEAN
+240 NEFEILTSIYEAN
-253 LSVLERHGLE
+253 MSVLDRHAAE
-263 LESSILELLRKALS
+263 LTPLVETTLRKALS
-277 RESERRF
+277 RDPAFRF
-284 QSAVEFANAVRDVAR
+284 QDAVEFAGALRDIAR
-299 ELGLQLGDA
+299 ELELHLGDS
-308 ELVPWL
+308 EIVPWL
-314 SNLGILPS
+314 SSLGILPS

-330 LQAQAEQAQAQADAI
+330 LQAQAEKIDPML
-345 EDNSRFTTVPVPGLS
+345 ELNSRLTTEPVPAAVS
-360 SAQSGQRS
+360 PAQSGQR
-368 AQPPPPAAR
+368 AAQQPPSPR
-377 PPRFG
+377 TPRFG
-382 EPLTRAASWRSAL
+382 EPLTRLASWRSAL

-410 QETGV
+410 EETGV
-415 LVARNERREKHFYFV
+415 LVARNDRREKHFYFV

-435 AARSTEHS
+435 AARSTEHA

-449 LLRADRITE
+449 LLRAGRITE
-458 RDLTDALNTCKQT
+458 QDLTDALRTCKQT
-471 GRSLGEELVARG
+471 HRSLGEELVARG

-506 AWRDGTLWF
+506 AWNDGTLWF

-542 AYTDDEIAL
+542 AYTEDELSL
-551 WFARACKLPVTRGQA
+551 WFARASKLPVHRGQA
-566 RRVDPTKLGLSLAER
+566 RRVDPTKLGLTLAER

-593 EGLVNELSG
+593 ETLVNELSA

-611 LFGLFVGVSIGV
+611 LFGLFVGVSIGIV
-623 VSVPGWR
+623 CVPGWR

>member
-1 MNYTRA
+1 
-7 LMAEASVV
+7 
-15 AGSMLGPYS
+15 MLGPYL
-24 LGDRLGMGGM
+24 LGDRLGLGGM
-34 AEVYVAHRAGPRGFA
+34 AEVYIAQRAGSRGFA

-84 NIVQVVDFGEANGE
+84 NIVQVLDFGEANGE

-121 REHFP
+121 RERFP
-126 LAIALHIVHEVL
+126 RATALHIAHDVL
-138 RGLAFAHQARD
+138 RGLAFAHEAQD

-163 PGNVLIGRSG
+163 PGNVLIGRAG
-173 DVKLGDFGIVRS
+173 EIKLGDFGIVRS

-204 SPEQVMGTDVDPR
+204 SPEQVMGSEVDPR

-222 VGIILAEM
+222 VGIVLAEM

-253 LSVLERHGLE
+253 LSVLERHAEE
-263 LESSILELLRKALS
+263 LPLVLLATLRKALS
-277 RESERRF
+277 RDPSERF
-284 QSAVEFANAVRDVAR
+284 QNALEFAGALRNVAR
-299 ELGLQLGDA
+299 ELELPPGDA
-308 ELVPWL
+308 EIVPWL
-314 SNLGILPS
+314 SSLGILPS

-330 LQAQAEQAQAQADAI
+330 LQAQAEQAQALGRMNERTEPA
-345 EDNSRFTTVPVPGLS
+345 PGLAS
-360 SAQSGQRS
+360 PAQSGERP
-368 AQPPPPAAR
+368 AQQAPLPPR

-382 EPLTRAASWRSAL
+382 EPLTRIAAWKSAL

-410 QETGV
+410 EETGV
-415 LVARNERREKHFYFV
+415 LVARHERREKHFYFV
-430 EGELR
+430 AGELR

-443 ELLGTR
+443 ELLGSR
-449 LLRADRITE
+449 LLRAQRITE
-458 RDLTDALNTCKQT
+458 QDLADALMASKSA
-471 GRSLGEELVARG
+471 GRSLGEELIARG
-483 IVRAS
+483 IVRSS

-494 VEQVEARFIELF
+494 VEQVEARFLELF
-506 AWRDGTLWF
+506 GWDDGTLWF
-515 VPGVRELHL
+515 VPEVRELQL

-542 AYTDDEIAL
+542 AYTEDELAL
-551 WFARACKLPVTRGQA
+551 WFARAGKLPVARGPA

-581 RALERAA
+581 RALERAT

-593 EGLVNELSG
+593 EALVSELSA

-611 LFGLFVGVSIGV
+611 LFGLFVGVSIGI

>member
-1 MNYTRA
+1 
-7 LMAEASVV
+7 MAQASVV
-15 AGSMLGPYS
+15 AGSMLGPYL
-24 LGDRLGMGGM
+24 LGDRLGLGGM
-34 AEVYVAHRAGPRGFA
+34 AEVYVAQRAGPRGFA

-111 ARLLRSVSAR
+111 ARLLRSVSTR
-121 REHFP
+121 RERFP
-126 LAIALHIVHEVL
+126 RGIALHIVHEVL
-138 RGLAFAHQARD
+138 RGLAFAHEAQD

-163 PGNVLIGRSG
+163 PGNVLIGRAG
-173 DVKLGDFGIVRS
+173 EVKLGDFGIVRS

-204 SPEQVMGTDVDPR
+204 SPEQVMGTDVDRR

-230 LLARPLFSGQ
+230 LLTRPLFSGQ

-253 LSVLERHGLE
+253 LGVLDRHSTE
-263 LESSILELLRKALS
+263 LTDGVLELLRKALA
-277 RESERRF
+277 REPDQRF
-284 QSAVEFANAVRDVAR
+284 QNAVEFASALREVAHGL
-299 ELGLQLGDA
+299 ELQMGDS
-308 ELVPWL
+308 ELAPWL
-314 SNLGILPS
+314 SSLGILPS
-322 RSGTHERL
+322 RSGTQERL
-330 LQAQAEQAQAQADAI
+330 LQAQAEQALRESSQRVT
-345 EDNSRFTTVPVPGLS
+345 EPVPGMS
-360 SAQSGQRS
+360 PAQSGQRP
-368 AQPPPPAAR
+368 AQQPAAAR
-377 PPRFG
+377 APRFG
-382 EPLTRAASWRSAL
+382 EPLTRVASWRSAL

-443 ELLGTR
+443 ELLGAR
-449 LLRADRITE
+449 LLRAERITE
-458 RDLTDALNTCKQT
+458 QDLTDALNTCKQT
-471 GRSLGEELVARG
+471 QRSLGEELVARG

-494 VEQVEARFIELF
+494 VEQVEARFVELF
-506 AWRDGTLWF
+506 AWNDGTLWF
-515 VPGVRELHL
+515 VPGVRDLHL

-542 AYTDDEIAL
+542 AYTEDELAL
-551 WFARACKLPVTRGQA
+551 WFARASKLPVTRGQA
-566 RRVDPTKLGLSLAER
+566 RRVDPTKLGLTLAER

-593 EGLVNELSG
+593 ESLVNELSA

-611 LFGLFVGVSIGV
+611 LFGLFVGVSIGI
-623 VSVPGWR
+623 VSIPGWR